1 MVRNMLQCVQKERL
15 LDRETFFTVD
25 IFFARYVS
33 SDTWD

>member
-1 MVRNMLQCVQKERL
+1 MCAKGKL